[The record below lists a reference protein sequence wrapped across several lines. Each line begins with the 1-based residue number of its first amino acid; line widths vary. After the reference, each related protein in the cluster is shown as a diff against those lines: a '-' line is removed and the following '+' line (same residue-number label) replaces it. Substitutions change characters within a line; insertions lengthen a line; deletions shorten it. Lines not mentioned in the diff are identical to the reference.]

1 MVFVDDINASYLPR
15 GIVKLNLET
24 SGNLKEKE
32 ILISK
37 LIHYNQFE
45 ANVPLYQLRTS
56 ENPWFF
62 DIFRGYR
69 NRTLA

>member
-32 ILISK
+32 IFISK

-45 ANVPLYQLRTS
+45 ANVPL
-56 ENPWFF
+56 
-62 DIFRGYR
+62 
-69 NRTLA
+69 